1 MRLQIAWAYRNE
13 LLRKQVQVLEMAKLG
28 KELSRAEGDAIIIRD
43 IDFLVQR
50 ILQAVEVEKI
60 PNLRFRLRQGDPRIV
75 ELALVVVTVIS
86 DANAQA
92 LREIL
97 FHGRPFYSMN
107 RRIAFVRFY
116 HFTQPRPYYDRID
129 IRSCRQRRE
138 PMRKENKK

>member
-1 MRLQIAWAYRNE
+1 
-13 LLRKQVQVLEMAKLG
+13 MAKLG

-75 ELALVVVTVIS
+75 ELALVVVTVIP
-86 DANAQA
+86 DAYAQA
-92 LREIL
+92 FREVL

-116 HFTQPRPYYDRID
+116 HFTPPRPYCDRID